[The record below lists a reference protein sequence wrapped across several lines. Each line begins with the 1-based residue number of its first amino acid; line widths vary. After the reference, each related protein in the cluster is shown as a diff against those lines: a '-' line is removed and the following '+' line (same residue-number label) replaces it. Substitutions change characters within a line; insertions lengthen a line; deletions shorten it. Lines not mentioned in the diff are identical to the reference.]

1 MATIDQLLKAKP
13 PRERPGGKRK
23 ADDDLYGGTPAEA
36 TDATP
41 THRLLLAH
49 IEPDPEQPRWVL
61 PNALRLRYQAG
72 TLSAAEAVKEWKALV
87 DAGAP
92 LAHGKAFASLQALAD
107 SIRVGGLVNA
117 ITVVKINPG
126 RYRIET
132 GEQRFWAHWIL
143 VALQDH
149 TDASQIGAVI
159 KEAFNPWHQAV
170 ENTHQEPLNAV
181 ALSRQIIRLLVQQHD
196 QANGSQTTLASLA
209 DYRRWAE
216 RRWTQESWVGI
227 AEALGKQYTLL
238 QQIMKL
244 SALPEPLILMADSEG
259 LTERQLRPLSRLDD
273 PERQLA
279 VAELAVEFGLSA
291 REIEAACAAP
301 DLAAL
306 RRELAE
312 RQVAGADE
320 HEAGAQ
326 PLAGPKSPTG
336 KKKLTDTT
344 VLGLGRSVASRI
356 HALHVLTEL
365 DAAGHDP
372 IQAAVEHYAKLD
384 RLEQA
389 AAELRSAERVI
400 GRLLKGIATRQKR
413 QAPPKPAPRP
423 RR

>member
-1 MATIDQLLKAKP
+1 MATIDQLLKSKP

-23 ADDDLYGGTPAEA
+23 ADDDLYGGASEQAP
-36 TDATP
+36 DATP
-41 THRLLLAH
+41 THKLLLAH

-72 TLSAAEAVKEWKALV
+72 TLSAAEAVKEWKALI

-92 LAHGKAFASLQALAD
+92 LAHVKAFTSLQALAD

-143 VALQDH
+143 VALQNH
-149 TDASQIGAVI
+149 TEASQIGAVV

-196 QANGSQTTLASLA
+196 QANGGQTTLASLA

-216 RRWTQESWVGI
+216 RRWTQESWSGI
-227 AEALGKQYTLL
+227 AEALGKQYALL

-244 SALPEPLILMADSEG
+244 SALPEPVILMADSEG
-259 LTERQLRPLSRLDD
+259 LTERQLRPLLRLDD
-273 PERQLA
+273 PERQIA
-279 VAELAVEFGLSA
+279 VAELAVAFGLSA
-291 REIEAACAAP
+291 REIEAACTAP

-312 RQVAGADE
+312 RQIPGVDE
-320 HEAGAQ
+320 NDAAPQ
-326 PLAGPKSPTG
+326 PLAGAKAAAG
-336 KKKLTDTT
+336 KKKLKDTS

-356 HALHVLTEL
+356 HALHALTEL

-384 RLEQA
+384 RLDQA
-389 AAELRSAERVI
+389 ATELRGAERVI
-400 GRLLKGIATRQKR
+400 GKLLKEIATRQKR
-413 QAPPKPAPRP
+413 RPPAKPAPRSK
-423 RR
+423 R

>member
-1 MATIDQLLKAKP
+1 MATIDQLLKARP
-13 PRERPGGKRK
+13 PRDRQSAKRK
-23 ADDDLYGGTPAEA
+23 PDDDLYGSAPAEA
-36 TDATP
+36 SDATP
-41 THRLLLAH
+41 THKLLLAH

-61 PNALRLRYQAG
+61 PNPLRLRYQAG
-72 TLSAAEAVKEWKALV
+72 TLTAAEAVKEWKALV
-87 DAGAP
+87 DARAP
-92 LAHGKAFASLQALAD
+92 LAHPKAFVSLQALAD

-143 VALQDH
+143 VALQGH
-149 TDASQIGAVI
+149 AQAQEIGAVI
-159 KEAFNPWHQAV
+159 KDAFNPWHQAV

-216 RRWTQESWVGI
+216 RRWTQESWAGI
-227 AEALGKQYTLL
+227 AEALGKQYALL

-244 SALPEPLILMADSEG
+244 ATLPDPVILMADSEG
-259 LTERQLRPLSRLDD
+259 LTERQLRPLLRLSD
-273 PERQLA
+273 PARQSA

-306 RRELAE
+306 RLELAE
-312 RQVAGADE
+312 RQVAGLEEDE
-320 HEAGAQ
+320 TGAQ
-326 PLAGPKSPTG
+326 SLAGPKAPAG
-336 KKKLTDTT
+336 KKKLKDTS

-356 HALHVLTEL
+356 HALHALTEL

-372 IQAAVEHYAKLD
+372 IQAAVEHYEKLD

-400 GRLLKGIATRQKR
+400 GKLLKGIAARQKR
-413 QAPPKPAPRP
+413 RAPTKPAPRP
-423 RR
+423 KR